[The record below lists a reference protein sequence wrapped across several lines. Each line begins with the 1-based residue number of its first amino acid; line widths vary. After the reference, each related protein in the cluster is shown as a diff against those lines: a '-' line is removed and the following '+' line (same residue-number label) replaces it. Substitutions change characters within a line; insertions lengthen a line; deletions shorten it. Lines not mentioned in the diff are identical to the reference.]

1 LNEKEV
7 IIVDGCSTDST
18 IKIAKK
24 MGLKV
29 IIEPKKGYGN
39 AILRGIDSS
48 KGQIIVIMDS
58 DYTYPAFY
66 IPRLISPLLK
76 GDADLSLGNRLSH
89 ISLDSMKIS
98 HLFGNKFLTLIFNF
112 LFFNKIKDSQTGFRA
127 FYKDIFKK
135 MNIKN
140 RGIFQPTEILVKA
153 LKLNLRIKETTIN
166 YRPRIGQS
174 KLNPLRDGFLILLKM
189 IINRFI

>member
-1 LNEKEV
+1 MNEKEV

>member
-1 LNEKEV
+1 
-7 IIVDGCSTDST
+7 
-18 IKIAKK
+18 